1 MNHLQ
6 VEDSVKESFCAG
18 FPNDREDEIAPV
30 ARTVRQAAPREYH
43 SFVGG
48 VDVPSDNGVYCMSA
62 RAMLNDVF
70 ATLRAKRAL
79 ERGKGDP
86 GNPNVLA
93 RCSVADSETARAAV
107 KAAAEAFPQ
116 WAAAPA
122 RTRVFALGRAV
133 RRRLEAHRSEIIEV
147 LVQEQHPRVL
157 AEWQFAGLLGGYSE
171 ENLQFYAGQLHMEFS
186 QGPRRMLVRRQPDGV
201 VCANPPQNA
210 PLSSVLLAAA
220 AMLAGNTLVVRV
232 PRSAPL
238 GAMYVLRE
246 ILVPALE
253 EAGAPPGT
261 LNFFCAAPQEVLES
275 WLNDPAVADIF
286 YIGPS
291 DFGLRLEAKCVAHGK
306 KPILELAGNDGVAIW
321 RDAHLDRAVQ
331 ALTECFLGSGQICMV
346 PNYAVVHP
354 DIADELLRRLGEAV
368 DALRPGY
375 PDDPKTLLSP
385 VVRSEKFFAF
395 LDQAVGA
402 GAQLLRGGHR
412 IEVDGTVSDNG
423 PFLQPTVLR
432 VDGLAGARRVDAVRE
447 ETFFP
452 LLPVVVAE
460 PGDDEHVLGRMVAFL
475 NENAYGLRNSVWAR
489 ERRVVDRFVR
499 DVRNGGLLKVNDS
512 HVGFLP
518 CLPTHGGTGLTG
530 GVYGEANY
538 PPLRTSRL
546 QGVSVAHGVNPRD
559 AVFGSST
566 TDCTDYTDRSAS

>member
-1 MNHLQ
+1 MDDLQ
-6 VEDSVKESFCAG
+6 VEGSVTEAFCAD
-18 FPNDREDEIAPV
+18 FPHHGNDEFIPV
-30 ARTVRQAAPREYH
+30 APTERKSAPHEYH

-48 VDVPSDNGVYCMSA
+48 VDIPSENGVYCMSA

-79 ERGKGDP
+79 ERGTGDP

-93 RCSVADSETARAAV
+93 RCSVADGETARAAL
-107 KAAAEAFPQ
+107 KAASGAFPQ
-116 WAAAPA
+116 WAAVPA
-122 RTRVFALGRAV
+122 ERRIFALGRAV
-133 RRRLEAHRSEIIEV
+133 RRRLEAHRSQIIEV
-147 LVQEQHPRVL
+147 LIQEQHPRVL

-171 ENLQFYAGQLHMEFS
+171 ENLRFYADQLHQEYS
-186 QGPRRMLVRRQPDGV
+186 RGPRRMLVRRQPDGV

-210 PLSSVLLAAA
+210 PLSSVLLAAT

-246 ILVPALE
+246 ILVPALD

-291 DFGLRLEAKCVAHGK
+291 DVGLRLEAKCIARGK
-306 KPILELAGNDGVAIW
+306 KPILELAGNDGVAVW
-321 RDAHLDRAVQ
+321 RDADVDRAVQ
-331 ALTECFLGSGQICMV
+331 ALTECFFGSGQICMV

-354 DIADELLRRLGEAV
+354 DIADELLERLGEAV

-375 PDDPKTLLSP
+375 PDDPETLLSP

-395 LDQAVGA
+395 LDQATGA
-402 GAQLLRGGHR
+402 GARVLRGGHR
-412 IEVDGTVSDNG
+412 MEIDGTVSANG

-432 VDGLAGARRVDAVRE
+432 VDGLAGARLVDAVRE

-460 PGDDEHVLGRMVAFL
+460 PGDDALVLDRMVAFL

-489 ERRVVDRFVR
+489 EDRVVDRFVR

-518 CLPTHGGTGLTG
+518 TLPTHGGTGLTG

-546 QGVSVAHGVNPRD
+546 QGVSIAHGVQPRE
-559 AVFGSST
+559 AVFGSAAG
-566 TDCTDYTDRSAS
+566 TDHTDRSAS